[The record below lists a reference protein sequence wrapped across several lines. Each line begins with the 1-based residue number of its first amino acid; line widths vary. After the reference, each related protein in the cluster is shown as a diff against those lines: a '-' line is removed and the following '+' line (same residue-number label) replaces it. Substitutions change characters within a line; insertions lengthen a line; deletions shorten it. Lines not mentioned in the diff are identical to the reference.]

1 MRYAQAGWEMY
12 DNSSS
17 SQATLVRPRFARS
30 TSPICVSVLV
40 ASVLTMMTPCPAEAA
55 CLKVATLLYLTQDEP
70 EIVTNSLR
78 STGRLGAV
86 HDLDVFFSIPS
97 LESLLAYDAVL
108 VEAAYERGNDDV
120 GLFPATLGDRLADY
134 VDAGGGVVLTGPSG
148 MGRGVSHSG
157 VLGRFAGKP
166 YADSDYEY
174 HPMTGD
180 VLGMEPGLAGQLMA
194 AADPEHP
201 IFHDTMMP
209 QCASKCRV
217 YNIPT
222 VTEGAEVLAVWPGG
236 DPGIVVKDGVVSF
249 NIESRPWE
257 VGNAFHSGWA
267 PGSDTPVVFANALI
281 WSSGRAVATGACDSD
296 EDGDGLTL
304 GEEDDLGSDPTLADT
319 DGDGL
324 TDGAEATLDLDPV
337 LPDTDFD
344 GVRDGIDNCGR
355 VANPDQQ
362 DEDGD
367 GLGDACAPNPPDPEE
382 PPDTDPP
389 DTGTPDT
396 GEDPESDTD
405 DTGEEELD
413 APDDGSEPDTRIVGG
428 RGCAVAPEGSPWPA
442 LVGFLLLLSRRGRR
456 TVIG

>member
-1 MRYAQAGWEMY
+1 MGLIVQAP
-12 DNSSS
+12 
-17 SQATLVRPRFARS
+17 LVRSGPGRS
-30 TSPICVSVLV
+30 TSSISVSVFV
-40 ASVLTMMTPCPAEAA
+40 ASVLPMMTPCPAEAS
-55 CLKVATLLYLTQDEP
+55 CLKVATLLYLAQDEP
-70 EIVTNSLR
+70 EIVTDSLR
-78 STGRLGAV
+78 STGRLGV
-86 HDLDVFFSIPS
+86 VDDLDVIFSIPS
-97 LESLLAYDAVL
+97 VESLLAYDAVL
-108 VEAAYERGNDDV
+108 VEAAYANGNEDL
-120 GLFPATLGDRLADY
+120 GLFPGTLGSRLADY

-157 VLGRFAGKP
+157 VLGRFAGTP
-166 YADSDYEY
+166 YADSDYVY
-174 HPMTGD
+174 HPLTGD
-180 VLGMEPGLAGQLMA
+180 VLSMGSGLAGQLMA
-194 AADPEHP
+194 AEDPEHP
-201 IFHDTMMP
+201 IFHDTLMP

-281 WSSGRAVATGACDSD
+281 WSSGRDVATGACDSD
-296 EDGDGLTL
+296 ADGDGLTL
-304 GEEDDLGSDPTLADT
+304 GEEHDLGSDPAVADT

-324 TDGAEATLDLDPV
+324 TDGVEAALGLNPV

-344 GVRDGIDNCGR
+344 GVLDGIDNCGL

-367 GLGDACAPNPPDPEE
+367 GVGDACAPNPPDPEE

-396 GEDPESDTD
+396 GEEPEPDTD
-405 DTGEEELD
+405 DTGGEEPD
-413 APDDGSEPDTRIVGG
+413 VPDDGSEPDTRIVGG